1 VIDLSTLPVTETG
14 IRPVPGDAAELD
26 HPVFAVALRG
36 AEKDESSERWQQ
48 DRLRNWIEA
57 GGGEVNRALQRGTLR
72 FGTDVARWHETF
84 SWKNEDDLFGLD
96 SRAFTYRQL
105 LAMAGSMTRL
115 SFDLRGGDVRY
126 EVTADLTVRGV
137 RGTCAP

>member
-1 VIDLSTLPVTETG
+1 MVVHAY
-14 IRPVPGDAAELD
+14 GDEDDALRIVVELAAELGD
-26 HPVFAVALRG
+26 PDDPATKTCLSP
-36 AEKDESSERWQQ
+36 SSSWRER
-48 DRLRNWIEA
+48 D
-57 GGGEVNRALQRGTLR
+57 
-72 FGTDVARWHETF
+72 WHETF
-84 SWKNEDDLFGLD
+84 SWRNEDDLFGLD

-105 LAMAGSMTRL
+105 LAMAGSTTRL